1 MKLILKNHFF
11 RLMTLSNFFNN
22 LGSAIY
28 NLVFVIYVAE
38 VYQSKTMLFI
48 ANNIMM
54 LPIYFQIFIGFQS
67 DRTKNKS
74 KALILS
80 GYTQAILF
88 CLVAYLTQNVTF
100 ISFSLICLI
109 NIIDDLLAIYCSQLR
124 LPFYKYYLSDDN
136 ELREAFSFGHFVGI
150 VSGLIGQVLGV
161 WLLTISQNNYAL
173 VAIINAMSFFISTLL
188 LLGILKDYDKKK
200 EFTRVESELPPRS
213 ENRLK
218 DLVSVTQK
226 AFATIGGNISAKRL
240 ILALILQFALAGAEN
255 TVFNIYF
262 LNHPIGDL
270 SYKQVLIGLNIA
282 STCGLIIGD
291 LTPNDWFS
299 RQSYPFLLWLNGLI
313 TALFGFLCLF
323 NYRGYFLF
331 ALLFLTAFIFAKSSP
346 KLTSQLLMEI
356 PEEFYGQVM
365 SSLSTITQLAIP
377 IGAFV
382 LSSLVVWKEDAA
394 WVLYTIVAMLSVL
407 ILSFRRNKKLT
418 N

>member
-88 CLVAYLTQNVTF
+88 CLVAWLTQNVTF

-313 TALFGFLCLF
+313 TALFGFLLS
-323 NYRGYFLF
+323 L
-331 ALLFLTAFIFAKSSP
+331 
-346 KLTSQLLMEI
+346 QL
-356 PEEFYGQVM
+356 
-365 SSLSTITQLAIP
+365 
-377 IGAFV
+377 
-382 LSSLVVWKEDAA
+382 
-394 WVLYTIVAMLSVL
+394 
-407 ILSFRRNKKLT
+407 
-418 N
+418 